1 MHENSIWN
9 IGYIIVLYSKNFL
22 SGQNIILT
30 CNIECEDHIS
40 VDSCRNSRNISF
52 TKSYKQSIDIF
63 TDCFEKYWAIQN
75 EHYSKYIWFCGKS
88 CFKQTLW
95 RPLFNTCSEKIKINY
110 ISYFIAQNLNY
121 FWTYLLFQA
130 RQVLKHFNK
139 KKSSVLMPGITH
151 VYLYMC
157 NVM

>member
-1 MHENSIWN
+1 MSA
-9 IGYIIVLYSKNFL
+9 
-22 SGQNIILT
+22 QNIVLT

-75 EHYSKYIWFCGKS
+75 EHYSKYICLCGKNKS
-88 CFKQTLW
+88 NQILW
-95 RPLFNTCSEKIKINY
+95 GPLKKIETNY
-110 ISYFIAQNLNY
+110 ISYFIAQNFNY
-121 FWTYLLFQA
+121 VWKYLLFQD

-157 NVM
+157 NVMWCDGKRIADIPRH